1 MILIAILLV
10 LAIEHFVG
18 AVDHLRR
25 FDWFRAY
32 WSWCENR
39 LSQHSIWQGPLGVV
53 TIILPPLLLLG
64 LISFALYHVTP
75 VLDFILACIVL
86 LYCLGP
92 ADLGHQVDRY
102 TNALI
107 AGNASAAAEA
117 RAGFINHRWDK
128 HGQLG
133 GTLASML
140 EKANSRLFAILFWFA
155 ILGPVGAFLYRL
167 TAELY
172 RHYHEVHGGFADSV
186 RDLYNLLNWP
196 TTRLSALGFALA
208 GNLVDALEGWQR
220 AEAST
225 LTVNEEVLI
234 ESGLSALQFRQHYDA
249 GDIGAADSETVIDSD
264 NDQPHTDEVVS
275 WVRAARDL
283 ENRTLIVWLSVL
295 AIMTI
300 AGVVI

>member
-1 MILIAILLV
+1 MTLIAILLV
-10 LAIEHFVG
+10 LAIERFVG

-25 FDWFRAY
+25 FDWFRTY

-39 LSQHSIWQGPLGVV
+39 LSRQSVWQGPLGVV
-53 TIILPPLLLLG
+53 VIILPPLLLLG
-64 LISFALYHVTP
+64 FISYFLHSVTP
-75 VLDFILACIVL
+75 VLDFILACLVL

-92 ADLGHQVDRY
+92 ADLDHQVSRY
-102 TNALI
+102 TEALH
-107 AGNASAAAEA
+107 AGDANAAAEA
-117 RAGFINHRWDK
+117 RAAFINYRWDK
-128 HGQLG
+128 HGPLG
-133 GTLASML
+133 ATLASLL

-155 ILGPVGAFLYRL
+155 ILGAVGALLYRL
-167 TAELY
+167 AAELH

-220 AEAST
+220 TEARS

-234 ESGLSALQFRQHYDA
+234 ESGLSALQFRQLYSS
-249 GDIGAADSETVIDSD
+249 GDSDSADSEISTDSNRD
-264 NDQPHTDEVVS
+264 EPPNDEVIN
-275 WVRAARDL
+275 WVQAARGL
-283 ENRTLIVWLSVL
+283 ANRTLIVWLSVL

-300 AGVVI
+300 AGVVS

>member
-32 WSWCENR
+32 WLWCEKR
-39 LSQHSIWQGPLGVV
+39 LSQHSVWQGPLGVV

-234 ESGLSALQFRQHYDA
+234 ESGLSALQFRQHYEA
-249 GDIGAADSETVIDSD
+249 GASGAADSETVIDSD

-295 AIMTI
+295 AVMTI